1 MVTTQKTRFMKAKFS
16 FTFLLLTVFFSVFLI
31 LANLLEVKIVN
42 LGFMTATGGLIVF
55 PMSYIINDCIVEV
68 YGFRYARLAIWLGF
82 FMNLVAVIVIQLA
95 ILLPPDVTWAG
106 QAAFE
111 TVFGST
117 ARILFASFVAMVCGS
132 MVNAYVMSK
141 MKLGQNGR
149 HFSVRAV
156 VSTLF
161 GETVDS
167 CVFFPIA
174 FYGVLPNGT
183 LLALICTQ
191 AGLKTVY
198 EIIALPVTVRIV
210 EKLKQKENLDTFD
223 YQVSYKWWK
232 IFDF

>member
-1 MVTTQKTRFMKAKFS
+1 MKAKFS

-31 LANLLEVKIVN
+31 LANLLEVKIVD

-68 YGFRYARLAIWLGF
+68 YGFRYARLSIWLGF
-82 FMNLVAVIVIQLA
+82 FMNLIAVIVIHLA
-95 ILLPPDVTWAG
+95 MLLPSDASWDG

-111 TVFGST
+111 AVFGSS
-117 ARILFASFVAMVCGS
+117 ARILFASFTAMVCGS

-141 MKLGQNGR
+141 MKLGCGGK

-156 VSTLF
+156 ASTLF
-161 GETVDS
+161 GEAVDS

-174 FYGVLPNGT
+174 FYGILPNET

-191 AGLKTVY
+191 AGLKTLY
-198 EIIALPVTVRIV
+198 EIIALPVTVRV
-210 EKLKQKENLDTFD
+210 VKMLKQKENLDVYD
-223 YQVSYKWWK
+223 YKVSYKWWRV
-232 IFDF
+232 FDF